1 MPSPGYGGHGTALRG
16 VAAKRRQR
24 QLPWSAGGH
33 GAQQNVEARG
43 VQGNLEELALSPNGR
58 QVLL

>member
-1 MPSPGYGGHGTALRG
+1 MPGPGYGGHGTALCG
-16 VAAKRRQR
+16 VAAAKRRQR

-43 VQGNLEELALSPNGR
+43 IERNLEELAPLP
-58 QVLL
+58 